1 MRSFLAL
8 VLLLPVFGQ
17 AKRPVTFADYD
28 SWNRITS
35 STISNDGKWVA
46 YALQPQVGD
55 GQVVAREIA
64 SGKEIRVPI
73 GMQPPRN
80 EEDSESGEERR
91 APVRGPKIEFSA
103 DSRFVIAQTYPPK
116 GRKPAGN
123 GGMAILSLSAGTSTV
138 ITDVNS
144 FSVPE
149 DGGGAIAYLSG
160 KRLAV
165 RPLDGSAA
173 RVFDGVSEF
182 ALSRDGAVALAAGDD
197 FVIAI
202 DTATGA
208 KTTLKSGKA
217 RYARLTFDF
226 DEQQA
231 AFLADGAI
239 YGWKRG
245 ESSAAEWAKG
255 PFADRAGLSFTRD
268 GKILQA
274 GLATAR
280 RGGRRGEAESTEEK
294 AVFEMWSWKD
304 DRVQTIQKARAATD
318 GGRATRVALHIAE
331 KKLVTLGNEAVTDFV
346 FSDEGGVALGYSD
359 KPYLPMREYDGSYR
373 DVYIVNPLTGEKK
386 LAVKKLSGGAFGGG
400 GVTLSPDGKWA
411 VYYDKKSWWALNTAT
426 AAVKNLAPAVSFAN
440 ELSDTPQSPGSNGQA
455 GWTKD
460 GRSFLVYDRYDV
472 WALSPEAAPRNITA
486 GAGRR
491 TKTVFRVSRARAD
504 RRDRGIDAT
513 QPLLLSAVNEST
525 LDSGFY
531 RASFDGG
538 APAKLIME
546 PRSFTAPKLA
556 KNADVAL
563 LTASRFDQFPDL
575 QVTDSTY
582 ARFTKVSDANPQ
594 RKEMKWGTAELIS
607 YRSAQGVLLQGIL
620 YKPEDFDK
628 TKKYPMLVYIYERL
642 SNGLHAFADP
652 APSQNLNRAL
662 YVSNGYLM
670 LYADIAYT
678 TGFPGDSAL
687 QCVNAAVKKVVDMGI
702 VDEKKIGIQGHS
714 WGGYQIAY
722 MVTRTNLFAAAAPGA
737 LVANMTSAYDGIRYG
752 PGLPRQFQYETGQ
765 SRIGGSLWQY
775 PTRFI
780 DNSPIFRADKVKTP
794 LLMLHNDRDDAVP
807 FTQGIEFFLALRR
820 LGKEVYFFNYNGEPH
835 GIRKRVNQ
843 RDYAIRQFEFFN
855 HFLKGAK
862 KPAWMERG
870 IPYIDRDK
878 PEMQGWR
885 PEAPSSN

>member
-1 MRSFLAL
+1 MRYFLAL
-8 VLLLPVFGQ
+8 VLLLPLFGQ
-17 AKRPVTFADYD
+17 SKRPVTFADYD
-28 SWNRITS
+28 AWNRITS

-55 GQVVAREIA
+55 GHVIAREIA
-64 SGKEIRVPI
+64 SGKEIRVAI
-73 GMQPPRN
+73 GMQPPRTD
-80 EEDSESGEERR
+80 EDGENQEERR
-91 APVRGPKIEFSA
+91 APARGPKVEFSA
-103 DSRFVIAQTYPPK
+103 DSQYLIAQTYPPK

-123 GGMAILSLSAGTSTV
+123 GGMAILSLRDRAPV
-138 ITDVNS
+138 VLDDVKS

-149 DGGGAIAYLSG
+149 DGGGVVAYLSG
-160 KRLAV
+160 KRLGI

-173 RVFDGVSEF
+173 RLFEGVTEF
-182 ALSRDGAVALAAGDD
+182 ALSRDGAVAVAAGEE

-202 DTATGA
+202 DTATGS
-208 KTTLKSGKA
+208 KTVLKSGKA

-226 DEQQA
+226 DEQRV

-239 YGWKRG
+239 YGWRRG
-245 ESSAAEWAKG
+245 ESAASEWAKG

-274 GLATAR
+274 GLASAR
-280 RGGRRGEAESTEEK
+280 RARRGEAPAAEEK
-294 AVFEMWSWKD
+294 AVFELWHWKD
-304 DRVQTIQKARAATD
+304 DRVQTIQKARAATE
-318 GGRATRVALHIAE
+318 GGRATRVALHIADR
-331 KKLVTLGNEAVTDFV
+331 KLVTLGNEDVTDFV
-346 FSDEGGVALGYSD
+346 FGEDSGVALGYGD
-359 KPYLPMREYDGSYR
+359 KAYLPAREYDGSYR
-373 DVYIVNPLTGEKK
+373 DVYIVNPATGEKK
-386 LAVKKLSGGAFGGG
+386 LAVKKLAGMG
-400 GVTLSPDGKWA
+400 GVTLSPDGKWG
-411 VYYDKKSWWALNTAT
+411 VYYDKKAWWALDMAT
-426 AAVKNLAPAVSFAN
+426 GAIKNLAPGMSFAN
-440 ELSDTPQSPGSNGQA
+440 ELSDTPQAPGSNGSA
-455 GWTKD
+455 GWTRD
-460 GRSFLVYDRYDV
+460 GKSFLVYDRYDV
-472 WALSPEAAPRNITA
+472 WALSPSESPRNVTG

-491 TKTVFRVSRARAD
+491 TKTVFRVVRARVD
-504 RRDRGIDAT
+504 RRDRGIDAA
-513 QPLLLSAVNEST
+513 QPLLLSAVSET
-525 LDSGFY
+525 TRDSGFY
-531 RASFDGG
+531 RVPFAGG
-538 APAKLIME
+538 APAKLILE
-546 PRSFTAPKLA
+546 ARAFSTPKLA
-556 KNADVAL
+556 KNSDVVL

-575 QVTDSTY
+575 QVTDSSFAKFAT
-582 ARFTKVSDANPQ
+582 VSDANP
-594 RKEMKWGTAELIS
+594 RKKELKWGTAELVS
-607 YRSAQGVLLQGIL
+607 YRTPQGAPLQGIL

-642 SNGLHAFADP
+642 SSGLHTFTDP
-652 APSQNLNRAL
+652 APSQNLNRTL

-670 LYADIAYT
+670 LFADIAYT
-678 TGFPGDSAL
+678 TGYPGDSAL
-687 QCVNAAVKKVVDMGI
+687 QCVSAAVKKVVDMGI

-722 MVTRTNLFAAAAPGA
+722 MVTRTNLFAAASPGA

-780 DNSPIFRADKVKTP
+780 DNSPIFRADKVQTP

-870 IPYIDRDK
+870 IPYLDRDK

-885 PEAPSSN
+885 PEGVSTN

>member
-1 MRSFLAL
+1 MRYFLAL
-8 VLLLPVFGQ
+8 VLLLPLFGQ
-17 AKRPVTFADYD
+17 SKRPVTFADYD
-28 SWNRITS
+28 AWNRITS

-55 GQVVAREIA
+55 GHVIAREIA
-64 SGKEIRVPI
+64 SGKEIRVAI
-73 GMQPPRN
+73 GMQPPRTD
-80 EEDSESGEERR
+80 EDGENPEERR
-91 APVRGPKIEFSA
+91 APARGPKVEFSA
-103 DSRFVIAQTYPPK
+103 DSQYLIAQTYPAK

-123 GGMAILSLSAGTSTV
+123 GGMAILSLGNRTQVV
-138 ITDVNS
+138 IDDVKS

-149 DGGGAIAYLSG
+149 DGGGVVAYLSG
-160 KRLAV
+160 KRLGI

-173 RVFDGVSEF
+173 RLFEGVSEF
-182 ALSRDGAVALAAGDD
+182 ALSRDGAVAVAAGEE

-208 KTTLKSGKA
+208 KTVLKSGKA

-226 DEQQA
+226 DEQRV

-239 YGWKRG
+239 YGCRRG
-245 ESSAAEWAKG
+245 ESAASEWAKG

-274 GLATAR
+274 GLASAR
-280 RGGRRGEAESTEEK
+280 RTRRGEAPAAEEK
-294 AVFEMWSWKD
+294 AVFELWHWKD
-304 DRVQTIQKARAATD
+304 DRVQTIQKARVATE
-318 GGRATRVALHIAE
+318 GGRATRVALHIAD
-331 KKLVTLGNEAVTDFV
+331 KKLVTLGNEDVTDFV
-346 FSDEGGVALGYSD
+346 FGEDSGVALGYGD
-359 KPYLPMREYDGSYR
+359 KAYLPAREFDGSYR
-373 DVYIVNPLTGEKK
+373 DVYIVNPATGEKK
-386 LAVKKLSGGAFGGG
+386 LAVKKLAGMG
-400 GVTLSPDGKWA
+400 GVTLSSDGKWG
-411 VYYDKKSWWALNTAT
+411 VYYDKKAWWALDTAT
-426 AAVKNLAPAVSFAN
+426 GAIKNLAPGMSFAN
-440 ELSDTPQSPGSNGQA
+440 ELSDTPQAPGSNGSA
-455 GWTKD
+455 GWTRNGK
-460 GRSFLVYDRYDV
+460 SFLVYDRYDV
-472 WALSPEAAPRNITA
+472 WALSPSESPRNITG

-491 TKTVFRVSRARAD
+491 TKTVFRVVRARVD
-504 RRDRGIDAT
+504 RRDRGIDAA
-513 QPLLLSAVNEST
+513 QPLLLSAVSET
-525 LDSGFY
+525 TRDSGFY
-531 RASFDGG
+531 RVPFAGG
-538 APAKLIME
+538 APAKLILE
-546 PRSFTAPKLA
+546 ARAFSTPKLA
-556 KNADVAL
+556 KNADVIL

-575 QVTDSTY
+575 QVTDTSF
-582 ARFTKVSDANPQ
+582 AKFAAVSDANPQ
-594 RKEMKWGTAELIS
+594 KKDLKWGTAELVS
-607 YRSAQGVLLQGIL
+607 YRTPQGVPLQGIL

-642 SNGLHAFADP
+642 SSGLHTFTDP

-678 TGFPGDSAL
+678 TGYPGDSAL
-687 QCVNAAVKKVVDMGI
+687 QCVSAAVKKVVDMGI

-722 MVTRTNLFAAAAPGA
+722 MVTRTNLFAAASPGA

-780 DNSPIFRADKVKTP
+780 DNSPIFRADKVQTP

-870 IPYIDRDK
+870 IPYLDRDK

-885 PEAPSSN
+885 PEGVSTN

>member
-1 MRSFLAL
+1 MRSFSYL
-8 VLLLPVFGQ
+8 VALLPLFSQ

-55 GQVVAREIA
+55 GQVVAHEIA
-64 SGKEIRVPI
+64 SGKEIRASI
-73 GMQPPRN
+73 GMQPPRS
-80 EEDSESGEERR
+80 EEDNESGEERR
-91 APVRGPKIEFSA
+91 APVRGPKVEFSA

-123 GGMAILSLSAGTSTV
+123 GGMAILSLAAGTSTV
-138 ITDVNS
+138 IEDVKS
-144 FSVPE
+144 FNVPE
-149 DGGGAIAYLSG
+149 DGGGVIAYLSG
-160 KRLAV
+160 KRLAL
-165 RPLDGSAA
+165 RPLGGAAA
-173 RVFDGVSEF
+173 RVFEGVSEY
-182 ALSRDGAVALAAGDD
+182 ALSRDGAVALATGDD

-202 DTATGA
+202 DTASGA
-208 KTTLKSGKA
+208 KTMLKSGKA

-226 DEQQA
+226 DEQRA

-245 ESSAAEWAKG
+245 ESAAAEWAKG

-268 GKILQA
+268 GKLLQA
-274 GLATAR
+274 GLANTR
-280 RGGRRGEAESTEEK
+280 RGRRGEAEPKDDK
-294 AVFEMWSWKD
+294 AVFELWHWKD
-304 DRVQTIQKARAATD
+304 DRAQTIQKARAAID
-318 GGRATRVALHIAE
+318 GGRAARVALHIAD
-331 KKLVTLGNEAVTDFV
+331 KKLVTLSSDDVSDFT
-346 FSDEGGVALGYSD
+346 FSDEGGVVLGYGD
-359 KPYLPMREYDGSYR
+359 KPYLPMREYDGPYR

-386 LAVKKLSGGAFGGG
+386 LAVKKLAGMGGA
-400 GVTLSPDGKWA
+400 TLSPDGKWA

-426 AAVKNLAPAVSFAN
+426 AAVKNLAPAMSFAN
-440 ELSDTPQSPGSNGQA
+440 ELSDTPQAPGSNGSA

-460 GRSFLVYDRYDV
+460 GKWFVVYDRYDV
-472 WALSPEAAPRNITA
+472 WALSPEAAPRNVTN

-491 TKTVFRVSRARAD
+491 TKTVFRVSRARVD
-504 RRDRGIDAT
+504 RRDRGIDTT
-513 QPLLLSAVNEST
+513 QPILLSAVNEAT
-525 LDSGFY
+525 RDSGFY
-531 RASFDGG
+531 KAAFDGA

-546 PRSFTAPKLA
+546 PRAYSAPRLA
-556 KNADVAL
+556 RNADVAL

-575 QVTDSTY
+575 QVTDSNY
-582 ARFTKVSDANPQ
+582 ERFKKISDANPLK
-594 RKEMKWGTAELIS
+594 KEMKWGTAELIS
-607 YRSAQGVLLQGIL
+607 YRSTQGVPLQGIL
-620 YKPEDFDK
+620 YKPEDFDQ

-642 SNGLHAFADP
+642 SNGLHAFV
-652 APSQNLNRAL
+652 APEPSHSLNRAL

-678 TGFPGDSAL
+678 TGYPGESAL
-687 QCVNAAVKKVVDMGI
+687 QCVSAAVKKVVDMGI

-722 MVTRTNLFAAAAPGA
+722 MVTRTNVFAAAAPGA

-775 PTRFI
+775 PTRYL
-780 DNSPIFRADKVKTP
+780 DNSPIFRADKVRTP

-807 FTQGIEFFLALRR
+807 FTQGLEFFLALRR

-870 IPYIDRDK
+870 IPYLDRDK

-885 PEAPSSN
+885 PETPSSN

>member
-8 VLLLPVFGQ
+8 VLLLPLFGQ
-17 AKRPVTFADYD
+17 TKRPVTFADYD

-55 GQVVAREIA
+55 GYVIAREIA
-64 SGKEIRVPI
+64 SGKEFRATI
-73 GMQPPRN
+73 GTQPPRN
-80 EEDSESGEERR
+80 EDDSESGEERR
-91 APVRGPKIEFSA
+91 APVRGPRVEFSA
-103 DSRFVIAQTYPPK
+103 DSRFVIAQTFPPK

-123 GGMAILSLSAGTSTV
+123 GGMAILSLAAGTTAV
-138 ITDVNS
+138 IEDVKS

-149 DGGGAIAYLSG
+149 DGGDVIAYLSG
-160 KRLAV
+160 KRLAL
-165 RPLDGSAA
+165 RPLAGSAA
-173 RVFDGVSEF
+173 RVFDGVSDY
-182 ALSRDGAVALAAGDD
+182 ALSRDGALALAAGDD

-208 KTTLKSGKA
+208 KATLRSGKA
-217 RYARLTFDF
+217 RYSRLTFDF
-226 DEQQA
+226 DEQRV

-245 ESSAAEWAKG
+245 EHAAAEWAQG

-274 GLATAR
+274 GLANARRAR
-280 RGGRRGEAESTEEK
+280 RGDAEPKEEK
-294 AVFEMWSWKD
+294 AVFELWHWKD
-304 DRVQTIQKARAATD
+304 DRAQTIQKARAATD
-318 GGRATRVALHIAE
+318 GGRATRVALHIAD
-331 KKLVTLGNEAVTDFV
+331 KKLVTLSDNDVTEFV
-346 FSDEGGVALGYSD
+346 FSDEGGVALGYGE
-359 KPYLPMREYDGSYR
+359 KPYLPAREYDGSYR
-373 DVYIVNPLTGEKK
+373 DVYIVNPATGEKK
-386 LAVKKLSGGAFGGG
+386 LAVKKLSGGGFGGG
-400 GVTLSPDGKWA
+400 GVTLSPDGKWG
-411 VYYDKKSWWALNTAT
+411 VYYDKRAWWSLDTAT
-426 AAVKNLAPAVSFAN
+426 GAVKNLAPGMSFAN
-440 ELSDTPQSPGSNGQA
+440 ELSDTPQAPGSNGSA
-455 GWTKD
+455 GWTRD
-460 GRSFLVYDRYDV
+460 GKAFLVFDRYDV
-472 WALSPEAAPRNITA
+472 WALSPVEAPRNLT
-486 GAGRR
+486 GGSGRR
-491 TKTVFRVSRARAD
+491 TKTIFRVSRARVD
-504 RRDRGIDAT
+504 RRDRGIDST
-513 QPLLLSAVNEST
+513 QPLLLSAVNET
-525 LDSGFY
+525 TRDSGFY
-531 RASFDGG
+531 RAAFDGT

-546 PRSFTAPKLA
+546 PRAYSAPKRA
-556 KNADVAL
+556 KNADVVL

-575 QVTDSTY
+575 QVTDSSY
-582 ARFTKVSDANPQ
+582 SKFAKVSDANPQ
-594 RKEMKWGTAELIS
+594 KKEMKWGTSELIS
-607 YRSAQGVLLQGIL
+607 YRTAKGVPLQGIL

-652 APSQNLNRAL
+652 APMQNLNRTL

-678 TGFPGDSAL
+678 TGYPGDSAL
-687 QCVNAAVKKVVDMGI
+687 QCVSAAVKKVVDMGI

-775 PTRFI
+775 PARFI
-780 DNSPIFRADKVKTP
+780 DNSPIFRADKVQTP

-870 IPYIDRDK
+870 IPYLDRDK